1 MAKGGSLMDSVKP
14 EKLDMKIDGF
24 DVEAQ
29 GLPNVTAG
37 FAMINLKINDLE
49 PEIVELV
56 KISRKYLKLAIL
68 KAIVR
73 HGGKNSDA
81 AIHTV

>member
-1 MAKGGSLMDSVKP
+1 MNNVELA
-14 EKLDMKIDGF
+14 KLDMKIDGF
-24 DVEAQ
+24 DVEVQ
-29 GLPNVTAG
+29 GLPSVTAG

-56 KISRKYLKLAIL
+56 KISRRYLKLAIK
-68 KAIVR
+68 KAIER